1 MAEPAA
7 GGLPRERFRNRL
19 AAGPILV
26 DGGMGTLLFSRG
38 VPQRACLEEL
48 VVSHPEMVG
57 AAHREYLEAGAEL
70 IETLSFGAN
79 RHRLAAW
86 GLEGNVADLNR
97 RAARI
102 AREAREVSGRDALV
116 GGSVGPLGSPARGM
130 PAMSEATI
138 RAAFREH
145 IEGLLEGGA
154 DVIVLETFSDLA
166 QLVIAVDEARKASDV
181 PVIASLT
188 FGEELRL
195 ADGSSPRAAAETLA
209 TAGADAIGVNCGA
222 GPVACLDALEAMGRA
237 ADGEPARS
245 IMPNAGLPQRLEGR
259 FVYAA
264 SPTYFGTVT
273 PRFLAAGAGII
284 GGCCGTTPEHI
295 AEMRSA
301 LDALRAP
308 GAADTASAAAT
319 ADSAPTQESP
329 TEVADRRPRPSLVE
343 RATDTVTEGAAPP
356 PTRLAQLLAAG
367 RFVVSVEIDPP
378 RSIRINRTI
387 EAARLLRDAG
397 VDVVNV
403 SDSAMARVRMSA
415 LSVAF
420 GIQHDLDLE
429 CLVHCT
435 TRDRNLMALE
445 SELLGAHALGVR
457 NIIALTGDPP
467 RIGDYPTG
475 TGVWDVDSI
484 GLIEIL
490 ARLNLAEDPS
500 GASIGQRAG
509 FTIACALDSTAA
521 DSATEWDRLERKVEA
536 GAHLVMT
543 QPLYSVE
550 QVEAMLAQARRR
562 FGPRGLPVPILLGVL
577 PLVSARHAEFLHNE
591 VPGITIADEA
601 RAAMR
606 AAGERGSEVG
616 IEMADRLLSE
626 VEGEVAGTYIMPSFG
641 RYEQCAELVR
651 RIRARHPAE
660 PVAVGSVAA
669 PASGATTAA
678 VRATP

>member
-1 MAEPAA
+1 MADTS
-7 GGLPRERFRNRL
+7 GLPRPRFRARV
-19 AAGPILV
+19 AARPLLV

-48 VVSHPEMVG
+48 VVSHPDMVA

-86 GLEGNVADLNR
+86 GLEASVGDLNR

-102 AREAREVSGRDALV
+102 AREAREVSGREALV

-130 PAMSEATI
+130 PAMSEATV
-138 RAAFREH
+138 RSVFREQ
-145 IEGLLEGGA
+145 IDGLLEGGS
-154 DVIVLETFSDLA
+154 DLIVLETFSDLN
-166 QLVIAVDEARKASDV
+166 QLVLAVDEARRASDV

-195 ADGSSPRAAAETLA
+195 ADGSSPMAAATALTA
-209 TAGADAIGVNCGA
+209 AGADAIGVNCGA
-222 GPVACLDALEAMGRA
+222 GPVACLDALEAMGRSA
-237 ADGEPARS
+237 EGEPARS
-245 IMPNAGLPQRLEGR
+245 IMPNAGLPQRLDGR

-264 SPTYFGTVT
+264 SPEYFGTVT
-273 PRFLAAGAGII
+273 PRLLAAGAGII

-295 AEMRSA
+295 AEMRTA
-301 LDALRAP
+301 LDAFLAAAP
-308 GAADTASAAAT
+308 AGETGPAGAT
-319 ADSAPTQESP
+319 ADGAATSPDAAIAVAPS
-329 TEVADRRPRPSLVE
+329 RRGPSLVE
-343 RATDTVTEGAAPP
+343 RASAGPGDDTPP
-356 PTRLAQLLAAG
+356 PTRLAELLAAR

-378 RSIRINRTI
+378 RSIRIERTI

-490 ARLNLAEDPS
+490 TRLNRAEDPS

-521 DSATEWDRLERKVEA
+521 DRATEWDRLERKLAA

-550 QVEAMLAQARRR
+550 
-562 FGPRGLPVPILLGVL
+562 
-577 PLVSARHAEFLHNE
+577 
-591 VPGITIADEA
+591 
-601 RAAMR
+601 
-606 AAGERGSEVG
+606 
-616 IEMADRLLSE
+616 
-626 VEGEVAGTYIMPSFG
+626 
-641 RYEQCAELVR
+641 
-651 RIRARHPAE
+651 
-660 PVAVGSVAA
+660 
-669 PASGATTAA
+669 
-678 VRATP
+678 

>member
-1 MAEPAA
+1 MRSRDNVDRAPSDADRLMAEASS
-7 GGLPRERFRNRL
+7 GLPRPRFRRRL
-19 AAGPILV
+19 AARPLLV

-48 VVSHPEMVG
+48 VSSQPEMVG

-86 GLEGNVADLNR
+86 GLDGSVGDLNR

-102 AREAREVSGRDALV
+102 AREAREVSGREALV

-138 RAAFREH
+138 RAVFREQ
-145 IEGLLEGGA
+145 IEGLLEGGS
-154 DVIVLETFSDLA
+154 DLIVLETFSDLN
-166 QLVIAVDEARKASDV
+166 QLVLAVDEARLASDV

-195 ADGSSPRAAAETLA
+195 ADGSSPIAAASALDA
-209 TAGADAIGVNCGA
+209 AGADAIGINCGA
-222 GPVACLDALEAMGRA
+222 GPVACLDALEGMGRA
-237 ADGEPARS
+237 AEGEPSRS
-245 IMPNAGLPQRLEGR
+245 IMPNAGLPQRLDGR
-259 FVYAA
+259 FIYAA
-264 SPTYFGTVT
+264 SPEYFGTVT
-273 PRFLAAGAGII
+273 QRMLATGARIL
-284 GGCCGTTPEHI
+284 GGCCGTTPDHI
-295 AEMRSA
+295 AAMRSA
-301 LDALRAP
+301 LDAVESS
-308 GAADTASAAAT
+308 GAAAT
-319 ADSAPTQESP
+319 IVPASVLHGPTKIAIGRP
-329 TEVADRRPRPSLVE
+329 AAAIVDRTPVAAAAGE
-343 RATDTVTEGAAPP
+343 APP
-356 PTRLAQLLAAG
+356 PTHLANLLAAG

-378 RSIRINRTI
+378 RSIRIDRTI

-397 VDVVNV
+397 VDLVNI

-457 NIIALTGDPP
+457 NVIALTGDPP

-490 ARLNLAEDPS
+490 GRLNRAEDPS

-521 DSATEWDRLERKVEA
+521 DAATEWDRLERKLAA

-543 QPLYSVE
+543 QPLYSVQ
-550 QVEAMLAQARRR
+550 QVESMFEAAHRR
-562 FGPRGLPVPILLGVL
+562 FGPGGFPVPVLLGVL
-577 PLVSARHAEFLHNE
+577 PLVSTRHAEFLHNE
-591 VPGITIADEA
+591 VPGITIPDEA

-616 IEMADRLLSE
+616 IEMADRLLAAME
-626 VEGEVAGTYIMPSFG
+626 AEVAGTYIMPSFG

-651 RIRARHPAE
+651 RIRARHPA
-660 PVAVGSVAA
+660 VAV
-669 PASGATTAA
+669 AS
-678 VRATP
+678 